1 MNPALRI
8 LLAEPFPRA
17 AAYRLYDTAGCHA
30 SSWRSCL
37 LQITRC
43 YECGAGRLLFSR
55 CRVQRTRSYGY
66 RPFPSAADMELP
78 ATSRLPNAANLELP
92 APARPRARRT
102 RYRQLSSA
110 ANLEL
115 PEPACPPSAAN
126 LELPSA
132 SAADQELRP
141 PAEADN
147 SIFAALDA
155 DNSIYA
161 ALSEGATGR
170 GNYLKERGGDV
181 PGPTLA

>member
-1 MNPALRI
+1 MRETMNPALRI

-43 YECGAGRLLFSR
+43 YERVVGRLLFSR

-78 ATSRLPNAANLELP
+78 ATSRLPSAANLELP

-102 RYRQLSSA
+102 RYRQL
-110 ANLEL
+110 
-115 PEPACPPSAAN
+115 PSAAN
-126 LELPSA
+126 LELSTAERSKSGVIDCRARQIWSCRHRPA
-132 SAADQELRP
+132 LR
-141 PAEADN
+141 AQQIW
-147 SIFAALDA
+147 SYHRRVQQIR
-155 DNSIYA
+155 S
-161 ALSEGATGR
+161 
-170 GNYLKERGGDV
+170 
-181 PGPTLA
+181 

>member
-43 YECGAGRLLFSR
+43 YERVAGRLLFSR
-55 CRVQRTRSYGY
+55 RQVQHTRSCG
-66 RPFPSAADMELP
+66 RRSPLPSAADMKLP
-78 ATSRLPNAANLELP
+78 ATSRLPSAANPELP
-92 APARPRARRT
+92 PPARLRARRT
-102 RYRQLSSA
+102 RCRQLPSA

-161 ALSEGATGR
+161 ALSEGA
-170 GNYLKERGGDV
+170 
-181 PGPTLA
+181 A